1 MMTKPSNPSL
11 QKYSFT
17 FLNLFGGARENNPCV
32 YANLKVACD
41 DGNKTVLDCS
51 QGMAPTGPLSCSPP
65 DSSGEAAV
73 EK

>member
-1 MMTKPSNPSL
+1 MMTKNNNPSL
-11 QKYSFT
+11 QKYFSI
-17 FLNLFGGARENNPCV
+17 FLNLFGGARENNPCI
-32 YANLKVACD
+32 YANSEAVCD
-41 DGNKTVLDCS
+41 DGNKTVLDRS